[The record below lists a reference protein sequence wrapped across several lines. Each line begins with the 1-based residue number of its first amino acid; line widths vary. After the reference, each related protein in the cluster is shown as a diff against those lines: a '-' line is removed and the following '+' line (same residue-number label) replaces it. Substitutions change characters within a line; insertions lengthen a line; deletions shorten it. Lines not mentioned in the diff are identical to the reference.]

1 MRYCIIENGT
11 HITKMPYILVIT
23 FAVDGETG
31 LGDKEVSAL
40 WTLVPDTCNKR
51 IMVSI

>member
-1 MRYCIIENGT
+1 
-11 HITKMPYILVIT
+11 MPYILVIT
-23 FAVDGETG
+23 FAVDGEAG

-51 IMVSI
+51 TMV

>member
-1 MRYCIIENGT
+1 ME
-11 HITKMPYILVIT
+11 YILVLT

-51 IMVSI
+51 TMVSIFNIPYRSREFHSSG